1 MCVCVCVLEFMLCM
15 GTYHPGGRAHCLGL
29 APRSR
34 LSWDAPHFP
43 PLRRALPGGH
53 PGSAAS
59 SVNTWLS
66 KALCL
71 DPIFVI
77 YIFRNSTW
85 SGFSDLLHRECSV
98 LVEYRKNGL
107 CCHGCSLRCTLL
119 PLPGA
124 PRAPPLLRTPFC
136 PVSGGCSCPRP
147 AFRTLCKGQ
156 ALLAQT
162 GFRADPGGLGAAN
175 WAHTWGGDGVTVR

>member
-1 MCVCVCVLEFMLCM
+1 M
-15 GTYHPGGRAHCLGL
+15 GELIVWGL

-85 SGFSDLLHRECSV
+85 SGLSDLLHRECSV

-107 CCHGCSLRCTLL
+107 CCHDCSLRCALL

-124 PRAPPLLRTPFC
+124 ACTSPAPGPLLPCFWGTFMPQTCLPDALQRPSSATPNWGGWGPAKWART
-136 PVSGGCSCPRP
+136 R
-147 AFRTLCKGQ
+147 
-156 ALLAQT
+156 
-162 GFRADPGGLGAAN
+162 
-175 WAHTWGGDGVTVR
+175 GGDGVTVR

>member
-1 MCVCVCVLEFMLCM
+1 MAGRRVFTLTARSPVVRGWGAQGSVDVCVCWGARCVWARTIRVGELIV
-15 GTYHPGGRAHCLGL
+15 GGL
-29 APRSR
+29 APRSS
-34 LSWDAPHFP
+34 LSRDAPHFP

-85 SGFSDLLHRECSV
+85 SGLSDLLHREHSV
-98 LVEYRKNGL
+98 LV
-107 CCHGCSLRCTLL
+107 
-119 PLPGA
+119 
-124 PRAPPLLRTPFC
+124 
-136 PVSGGCSCPRP
+136 
-147 AFRTLCKGQ
+147 
-156 ALLAQT
+156 
-162 GFRADPGGLGAAN
+162 
-175 WAHTWGGDGVTVR
+175 